1 MLDVLLQ
8 EDKDGDW
15 HSVAYLVRKT
25 TFAMAKYLPPP
36 LRFFFTIFKYN
47 CIKIIYSLYNRQRKY
62 ITIISILVIIV

>member
-8 EDKDGDW
+8 EDKDGVC

-36 LRFFFTIFKYN
+36 PSVFFLQFLN
-47 CIKIIYSLYNRQRKY
+47 
-62 ITIISILVIIV
+62 IIVSKSYIHYTIDRESISQ

>member
-8 EDKDGDW
+8 EDKDGLC

-36 LRFFFTIFKYN
+36 PPFFFLQFLN
-47 CIKIIYSLYNRQRKY
+47 
-62 ITIISILVIIV
+62 IIVSKSYLHYTIDRESISQ